1 MNWSTVQGNWKE
13 AKGKVKSKWGRLTD
27 DDLMQVEGNKDRL
40 LGVIQQKYGLARD
53 KAEAQLEE
61 FLSADESTIGKVKEN
76 VQEVVHQGVEKGKE
90 ALHQGMEKGKEALHQ
105 GKDYV
110 QNHSMSEMANDLKE
124 LIGRHPVYSA
134 VIGVGVGFLVGRLLT
149 SSKGS

>member
-1 MNWSTVQGNWKE
+1 MNWSTMQGNWKE
-13 AKGKVKSKWGRLTD
+13 AKGKVKTQWGKLTD
-27 DDLMQVEGNKDRL
+27 DDLTQVEGNKDRL
-40 LGVIQQKYGLARD
+40 IGVIQQKYGLARD

-61 FLSADESTIGKVKEN
+61 FLSADESTLGKVKEN
-76 VQEVVHQGVEKGKE
+76 VQEVVEK
-90 ALHQGMEKGKEALHQ
+90 GMEKGKEAIQQGKEAIQH

-110 QNHSMSEMANDLKE
+110 QNTSVTDMAGDLKD

-134 VIGVGVGFLVGRLLT
+134 VIGVGLGFLIGRMLT